1 MRQITGRIESRF
13 VVPMQRPT
21 LLEHYRLIGVVR
33 LPAQIAYCSF
43 SATGRASGLFVN
55 GLRLA
60 IANGLRLAIANEPGC
75 HSRALGQNP
84 PFGREPW

>member
-21 LLEHYRLIGVVR
+21 HLENYRLIGVVR

-60 IANGLRLAIANEPGC
+60 IANEPGC